1 MENTKFEVMW
11 KDRVAAEVEVKDN
24 RAYIKKYDSNPIHCL
39 FPYEE
44 TDAYHIAE
52 ILEGRCWPRDRG
64 NIDDLLRACGLD
76 SYDVMG
82 IIKATHGRMYNDYTW
97 IRFEDENYTYEQMKL
112 RD

>member
-1 MENTKFEVMW
+1 MENVKFDVMW
-11 KDRVAAEVEVKDN
+11 KDHLCARVEVTDDK
-24 RAYIKKYDSNPIHCL
+24 AHITKYDTNPVHCL

-44 TDAYHIAE
+44 TDSYHILS
-52 ILEGRCWPRDRG
+52 ILESRCWPRDRG
-64 NIDDLLRACGLD
+64 NIDELLKACGLH

-97 IRFEDENYTYEQMKL
+97 IRFEGESLTYEEMKL